1 MVNLDFTIEDVKVEP
16 HAMSP
21 QLVFGLRVVN
31 GTPDLAIL
39 NVMLNCQLRIEP
51 AGRAYGGAEHERL
64 SDLFG
69 APERW
74 GQTLQ
79 TFLWTHASVS
89 IPAFDAECVVGL
101 RAPCSFDFNVAAT
114 KYFEGLQD
122 GGVPVSF
129 LFSGSVFY
137 RDEDDRMQIGQ
148 IDWSKENRFR
158 LPVAVWRGMMERH
171 YPHSAWL
178 CLGREAFDA
187 LYRYKRLHGFPTF
200 DQALQALIEGEKA
213 RLAS

>member
-1 MVNLDFTIEDVKVEP
+1 MVELDFAIVDVKVER

-21 QLVFGLRVVN
+21 QFVFDLRIVN
-31 GTPDLAIL
+31 KTPDLAIL
-39 NVMLNCQLRIEP
+39 NVMVNCQLRIEP
-51 AGRAYGGAEHERL
+51 ARRGYGGAEHELL

-89 IPAFDAECVVGL
+89 VPAFDGESVVGL
-101 RAPCSFDFNVAAT
+101 RAPCTFDFNVAAT
-114 KYFEGLQD
+114 KYFEGLED
-122 GGVPVSF
+122 GEVPLTF

-137 RDEDDRMQIGQ
+137 RDEDDQMQIGQ
-148 IDWSKENRFR
+148 IDWAKECRFR
-158 LPVAVWRGMMERH
+158 LPVAVWRGMMEH
-171 YPHSAWL
+171 YYPQRAWL
-178 CLGREAFDA
+178 CLGREVFDA

-200 DQALQALIEGEKA
+200 DQALQALIEEKA